1 MFDLERGSQTLGG
14 PDAIQELFGYPVL
27 QPTTFDQFKKV
38 IADLYTVQKAV
49 YKTKIGNIDIDQE
62 VLETIPKNG
71 TQIDALILDTFS
83 ELSKKYQRSLVDKTG
98 KMKMQDWGKLKNT
111 LDMLLEFI
119 TRIPGVLVMNCH
131 SKLRDLDDGT
141 TKILPYIDGSTKE
154 DISKW
159 FDFVFYT
166 RTIDDPSGKVRYVW
180 QTCHT
185 EKYDH
190 AKDRTATL
198 PAEIPQDF
206 QLVLNAAKEKGF
218 ASTKILVIGSPGSG
232 KTWSLNTLVNK
243 EVTK

>member
-1 MFDLERGSQTLGG
+1 MKCLMFDMERGSQSLGSAQ
-14 PDAIQELFGYPVL
+14 DVEEMFGYPVL
-27 QPTTFDQFKKV
+27 EPSTFNAFKKC
-38 IADLYTVQKAV
+38 ITDLYTIQKKV
-49 YKTKIGNIDIDQE
+49 KTVKVGSIDLEQE
-62 VLETIPKNG
+62 ILETVPKNG
-71 TQIDALILDTFS
+71 TVIDALILDTFS
-83 ELSKKYQRSLVDKTG
+83 ELSKKYQRSLVNKDG

-119 TRIPGVLVMNCH
+119 
-131 SKLRDLDDGT
+131 
-141 TKILPYIDGSTKE
+141 ILPYIDGSTKE

-218 ASTKILVIGSPGSG
+218 TSTKVLIIGSPGSG